1 MSHHYGGHHGG
12 YMEGHHG
19 YVEPMHHGYVH
30 GYVQPMVVHP
40 QPMMMQPMHQPG
52 YVNRLPHYVVQ

>member
-19 YVEPMHHGYVH
+19 YVEPMHHGYVEPMHH

-52 YVNRLPHYVVQ
+52 YVM